1 MIKALIFDCDG
12 VLVDTE
18 RDGHRVGFNR
28 AFAEHGIDAEW
39 SVELYARLLLV
50 AGGKERMRAYFDE
63 FGWPEGVEGDDARDS
78 LIAELHKTKTEIT
91 SRLVGE
97 GALQLRPGVARI
109 VDEALNSGVRLG
121 VCTTSNP
128 KFIDAVLD
136 LYFLQCSLAMNC
148 VDLARSVQ
156 FLSRSGYCGVSGKRV
171 VSKQLSTRINSLMMT
186 AGTYDAAGD
195 FAYYVGLPAKSG
207 VGGGIVAVVPHVM
220 SLCAWYPGLDEKG
233 NSLLGGYALH
243 RFTQMTGLSVF

>member
-1 MIKALIFDCDG
+1 MIEALIFDCDG

-28 AFAEHGIDAEW
+28 AFAEHGIDADW
-39 SVELYARLLLV
+39 SVELYGRLLLV

-63 FGWPEGVEGDDARDS
+63 FGWPEGVEGDDAKDA
-78 LIAELHKTKTEIT
+78 LIADLHKTKTDIT

-109 VDEALNSGVRLG
+109 VDEALDAGVRLG

-136 LYFLQCSLAMNC
+136 LLGPERKAGFEFVHAG
-148 VDLARSVQ
+148 D
-156 FLSRSGYCGVSGKRV
+156 V
-171 VSKQLSTRINSLMMT
+171 VSKKKPDPEIYELAKRTL
-186 AGTYDAAGD
+186 
-195 FAYYVGLPAKSG
+195 GLPPHKCVVIEDSRNGLLAAKGAGLPCLITTSTYT
-207 VGGGIVAVVPHVM
+207 VDEDFTEADRVVPELGDEPHVNIT
-220 SLCAWYPGLDEKG
+220 LAD
-233 NSLLGGYALH
+233 
-243 RFTQMTGLSVF
+243 LSELAAEHAPA